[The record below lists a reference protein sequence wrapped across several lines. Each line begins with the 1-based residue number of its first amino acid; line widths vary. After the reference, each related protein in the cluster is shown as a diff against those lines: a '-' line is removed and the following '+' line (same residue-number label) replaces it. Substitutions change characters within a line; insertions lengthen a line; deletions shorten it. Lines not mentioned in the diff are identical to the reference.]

1 MSTLTI
7 DFENTLFMNGILSG
21 EELSSDAVCSWIYE
35 SYKRQKEEIDAEI
48 DATMEMIENIKNNV
62 PMEEIDVEKM
72 TEEETEET
80 IETLNEI
87 INDLKE
93 KKPELTLII
102 NSPGGEYDHL
112 IQIYDTIQLLDAS
125 VRTVVNGS
133 AFSAGAILAISGTCG
148 KRYITPNS
156 RLMFHAVSMGME
168 GKVQDTRV
176 DLKEAER
183 LNQQMAQLI
192 KHHTG
197 IADDKV
203 QLYTDRDIY
212 ITPEEAVKLKMID
225 EIVTSIN

>member
-7 DFENTLFMNGILSG
+7 DFENTLFMNGVLSS

-35 SYKRQKEEIDAEI
+35 SYKRQKEEIKDELE
-48 DATMEMIENIKNNV
+48 ATIEMLENIENDV
-62 PMEEIDVEKM
+62 PIEEFDVENM
-72 TEEETEET
+72 TEEEK
-80 IETLNEI
+80 IEFIENLENVISEY
-87 INDLKE
+87 E
-93 KKPELTLII
+93 VKKPEITLII

-183 LNQQMAQLI
+183 LNHQMAQLI

>member
-192 KHHTG
+192 KFHTG
-197 IADDKV
+197 ISDKEV
-203 QLYTDRDIY
+203 LLYTDRDIY

>member
-7 DFENTLFMNGILSG
+7 DFENTLFMNGVLTS

-35 SYKRQKEEIDAEI
+35 SYKRQKEEIKGELE
-48 DATMEMIENIKNNV
+48 ATIEMLENIENDV
-62 PMEEIDVEKM
+62 PMEEFDVENM
-72 TEEETEET
+72 TEEEK
-80 IETLNEI
+80 IEFIENLENVISEY
-87 INDLKE
+87 E
-93 KKPELTLII
+93 VKKPEITLII

-183 LNQQMAQLI
+183 LNHQMAQLI

-197 IADDKV
+197 ITDEKV

>member
-7 DFENTLFMNGILSG
+7 DFENTLFMNGVLSS

-35 SYKRQKEEIDAEI
+35 SYKRQKEEIKSELE
-48 DATMEMIENIKNNV
+48 ATIEMLENIENAV
-62 PMEEIDVEKM
+62 PMEEFDVENM
-72 TEEETEET
+72 TEEEK
-80 IETLNEI
+80 IEFIENLEDVINEY
-87 INDLKE
+87 E
-93 KKPELTLII
+93 VKKPEITLII

-183 LNQQMAQLI
+183 LNHQMAQLI